1 MAEKDEKVV
10 EDSKAKGNKKEVEIA
25 KYLFGSQRDFIVIG
39 LCGKT
44 GSGSSTVANILTKS
58 FDELRLPRPN
68 SNESDLYREHEEKI
82 LYTFA
87 EKNWRKFYKIKI
99 SALLMAHILNYD
111 ASGLKNF

>member
-1 MAEKDEKVV
+1 MAEKNEKVV
-10 EDSKAKGNKKEVEIA
+10 EHKNAEGNKKEVEIA
-25 KYLFGSQRDFIVIG
+25 KYLFSSQRDFIVIG

-68 SNESDLYREHEEKI
+68 SNGSDLYREHEEKI

-87 EKNWRKFYKIKI
+87 EKIGANFIK
-99 SALLMAHILNYD
+99 
-111 ASGLKNF
+111 